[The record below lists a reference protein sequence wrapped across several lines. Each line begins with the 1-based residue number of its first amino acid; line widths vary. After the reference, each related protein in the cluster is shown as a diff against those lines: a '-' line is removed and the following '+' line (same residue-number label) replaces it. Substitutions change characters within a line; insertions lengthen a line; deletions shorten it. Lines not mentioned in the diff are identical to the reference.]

1 MEPFDLGMRARGRD
15 LALLYV
21 CVVVICNIIIE
32 PRLSVCLLS
41 QTVEV
46 KVSSMLSQFQS
57 ISTAGSLSLMDWT
70 LQSNY
75 VDSKTVSYC
84 GSGDQKQGSR

>member
-1 MEPFDLGMRARGRD
+1 MEPFDLGTRARGRD

-21 CVVVICNIIIE
+21 CVVVIYNVIIE

-46 KVSSMLSQFQS
+46 KVSLMLSQFQPIS
-57 ISTAGSLSLMDWT
+57 IAGSLSLMDWT
-70 LQSNY
+70 LQSN
-75 VDSKTVSYC
+75 
-84 GSGDQKQGSR
+84 